1 MINEDKN
8 YIFFKKEEEKL
19 KKQYSNEFIVI
30 MEEKVV
36 FHDVDLNKVID
47 FARELEA
54 GTYII
59 QRCETNEA
67 NNIQMFHTR
76 VTF

>member
-30 MEEKVV
+30 KEEKVV